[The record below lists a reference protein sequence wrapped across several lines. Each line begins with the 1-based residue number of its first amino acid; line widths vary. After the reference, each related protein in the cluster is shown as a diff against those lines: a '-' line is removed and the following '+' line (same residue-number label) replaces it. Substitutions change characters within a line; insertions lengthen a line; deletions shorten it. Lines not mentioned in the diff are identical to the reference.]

1 MKNVWNIRRIENLT
15 EAEAAKMAIEK
26 MTVKNDYNCYFID
39 FGGYFGYSVCV
50 FADGQHLKYANDYEL
65 HHRGKSREELRDLYI
80 KKLNKALY
88 TIDELEIVQNYDDFT
103 SKDYFI
109 RNYYSMRRPRLSA
122 FQIFHSDE
130 EEKAFDAE
138 TKKMTFSSVGM
149 AYYDDA
155 DFVRHLSALSERLN
169 AAKAAHDNDRAY
181 WESAFQSEMYNHEYF
196 NACNTLI
203 SQLTE
208 YYNHGFSDNADKYV
222 VIGTQI
228 YRKTPYLLLSI
239 IAVVS
244 AIIGTLILAL
254 RNKKIKLATNSND
267 YFDNKSFEITKDTKE
282 FISSNTSRVYIPP
295 ADSGGGGSSG
305 GGFHSGSSGASHGG
319 GGHRF

>member
-1 MKNVWNIRRIENLT
+1 MKKIFVLLISLFLLVLPVYASTNTYSRTTTDLKVPKKIKYKSSMEHNVLLTPSVNANEKIYDFAELLT
-15 EAEAAKMAIEK
+15 E
-26 MTVKNDYNCYFID
+26 
-39 FGGYFGYSVCV
+39 
-50 FADGQHLKYANDYEL
+50 
-65 HHRGKSREELRDLYI
+65 
-80 KKLNKALY
+80 
-88 TIDELEIVQNYDDFT
+88 
-103 SKDYFI
+103 
-109 RNYYSMRRPRLSA
+109 
-122 FQIFHSDE
+122 E
-130 EEKAFDAE
+130 EEKQLYDKVKEFIANTNLDLAIVTINTNVKDSTQEYADDFYDYNDFSIDGLAFVIDMQNRIFYISTAG
-138 TKKMTFSSVGM
+138 KAML
-149 AYYDDA
+149 YYDDY
-155 DFVRHLSALSERLN
+155 RIEYILSAL
-169 AAKAAHDNDRAY
+169 D
-181 WESAFQSEMYNHEYF
+181 QEMYNHEYF

-208 YYNHGFSDNADKYV
+208 YYNNGFSDNADKYV

-244 AIIGTLILAL
+244 ATIGTLILAL

>member
-1 MKNVWNIRRIENLT
+1 MKKIFVLFISLFLLVLPVYASTNTYSRTTTDLKVPKKIKYKSSMEHNVLLTPSVNANEKIYDFAELLT
-15 EAEAAKMAIEK
+15 E
-26 MTVKNDYNCYFID
+26 
-39 FGGYFGYSVCV
+39 
-50 FADGQHLKYANDYEL
+50 
-65 HHRGKSREELRDLYI
+65 
-80 KKLNKALY
+80 
-88 TIDELEIVQNYDDFT
+88 
-103 SKDYFI
+103 
-109 RNYYSMRRPRLSA
+109 
-122 FQIFHSDE
+122 E
-130 EEKAFDAE
+130 EEKQLYDKVKEFIANTNLDLAIVTINTNVKDSTQEYADDFYDYNDFSIDGLAFVIDMQNRIFYISTAG
-138 TKKMTFSSVGM
+138 KAML
-149 AYYDDA
+149 YYNDY
-155 DFVRHLSALSERLN
+155 RIEYILSAL
-169 AAKAAHDNDRAY
+169 D
-181 WESAFQSEMYNHEYF
+181 QEMYNHEYF

-295 ADSGGGGSSG
+295 ADSDGGGSSG
-305 GGFHSGSSGASHGG
+305 GGFHSGSSGSSHGG

>member
-1 MKNVWNIRRIENLT
+1 MKKIFVLFISLFLLVLPVYASTNTYSRTTTDLKVPKKIKYKSSMEHNVLLTPSVNTNEKIYDFAELLT
-15 EAEAAKMAIEK
+15 E
-26 MTVKNDYNCYFID
+26 
-39 FGGYFGYSVCV
+39 
-50 FADGQHLKYANDYEL
+50 
-65 HHRGKSREELRDLYI
+65 
-80 KKLNKALY
+80 
-88 TIDELEIVQNYDDFT
+88 
-103 SKDYFI
+103 
-109 RNYYSMRRPRLSA
+109 
-122 FQIFHSDE
+122 E
-130 EEKAFDAE
+130 EEKQLYDKVKEFIANTNLDLAIVTINTNVKDSTQEYADDFYDYNDFSIDGLAFVIDMQNRIFYISTAG
-138 TKKMTFSSVGM
+138 KAML
-149 AYYDDA
+149 YYDDY
-155 DFVRHLSALSERLN
+155 RIEYILSAL
-169 AAKAAHDNDRAY
+169 D
-181 WESAFQSEMYNHEYF
+181 QEMYNHEYF

-208 YYNHGFSDNADKYV
+208 YYNNGFSDNADKYV

-244 AIIGTLILAL
+244 ATIGTLILAL

>member
-1 MKNVWNIRRIENLT
+1 MKKIFVLFISLFLLVLPVYASTNTYSRTTTDLKVPKKIKYKSSMEHNVLLTPSVNANEKIYDFAELLT
-15 EAEAAKMAIEK
+15 E
-26 MTVKNDYNCYFID
+26 
-39 FGGYFGYSVCV
+39 
-50 FADGQHLKYANDYEL
+50 
-65 HHRGKSREELRDLYI
+65 
-80 KKLNKALY
+80 
-88 TIDELEIVQNYDDFT
+88 
-103 SKDYFI
+103 
-109 RNYYSMRRPRLSA
+109 
-122 FQIFHSDE
+122 E
-130 EEKAFDAE
+130 EEKQLYDKVKEFIANTNLDLAIVTINTNVKDSTQDYADDFYDYNDFSIDGLAFVIDMQNRIFYISTAG
-138 TKKMTFSSVGM
+138 KAML
-149 AYYDDA
+149 YYDDY
-155 DFVRHLSALSERLN
+155 RIEYILSAL
-169 AAKAAHDNDRAY
+169 D
-181 WESAFQSEMYNHEYF
+181 QEMYNHEYF

-244 AIIGTLILAL
+244 ATIGTLILAL

>member
-1 MKNVWNIRRIENLT
+1 MKKIFVLLISLFLLVLPVYASTNTYSRTTTDLKVPKKIKYKSSMEHNVLLTPSVNANEKIYDFAELLT
-15 EAEAAKMAIEK
+15 E
-26 MTVKNDYNCYFID
+26 
-39 FGGYFGYSVCV
+39 
-50 FADGQHLKYANDYEL
+50 
-65 HHRGKSREELRDLYI
+65 
-80 KKLNKALY
+80 
-88 TIDELEIVQNYDDFT
+88 
-103 SKDYFI
+103 
-109 RNYYSMRRPRLSA
+109 
-122 FQIFHSDE
+122 E
-130 EEKAFDAE
+130 EEKQLYDKVKEFIANTNLDLAIVTINTNVKDSTQEYADDFYDYNDFSIDGLAFVIDMQNRIFYISTAG
-138 TKKMTFSSVGM
+138 KAML
-149 AYYDDA
+149 YYDDY
-155 DFVRHLSALSERLN
+155 RIEYILSAL
-169 AAKAAHDNDRAY
+169 D
-181 WESAFQSEMYNHEYF
+181 QEMYNHEYF

-244 AIIGTLILAL
+244 ATIGTLILAL

-295 ADSGGGGSSG
+295 ADSGGGGSSSS
-305 GGFHSGSSGASHGG
+305 GFHSGSSGASHGG

>member
-1 MKNVWNIRRIENLT
+1 MKKIFVLFISLFLLVLPVYASTNTYSRTTTDLKVPKKIKYKSSMEHNVLLTPSVNANEKIYDFAELLT
-15 EAEAAKMAIEK
+15 E
-26 MTVKNDYNCYFID
+26 
-39 FGGYFGYSVCV
+39 
-50 FADGQHLKYANDYEL
+50 
-65 HHRGKSREELRDLYI
+65 
-80 KKLNKALY
+80 
-88 TIDELEIVQNYDDFT
+88 
-103 SKDYFI
+103 
-109 RNYYSMRRPRLSA
+109 
-122 FQIFHSDE
+122 E
-130 EEKAFDAE
+130 EEKQLYDKVKEFIANTNLDLAIVTINTNVKDSTQEYADDFYDYNDFSIDGLAFVIDMQNRIFYISTAG
-138 TKKMTFSSVGM
+138 KAML
-149 AYYDDA
+149 YYDDY
-155 DFVRHLSALSERLN
+155 RIEYILSAL
-169 AAKAAHDNDRAY
+169 D
-181 WESAFQSEMYNHEYF
+181 QEMYNHEYF
-196 NACNTLI
+196 NACNTLK

-208 YYNHGFSDNADKYV
+208 YYNNGFSDNADKYV

-244 AIIGTLILAL
+244 ATIGTLILAL

-267 YFDNKSFEITKDTKE
+267 YFDNNSFEITKDTKE

>member
-1 MKNVWNIRRIENLT
+1 MKKIFVLLISLFLLVLPVYASTNTYSRTTTDLKVPKKIKYKSSMEHNVLLTPSVNANEKIYDFAELLT
-15 EAEAAKMAIEK
+15 E
-26 MTVKNDYNCYFID
+26 
-39 FGGYFGYSVCV
+39 
-50 FADGQHLKYANDYEL
+50 
-65 HHRGKSREELRDLYI
+65 
-80 KKLNKALY
+80 
-88 TIDELEIVQNYDDFT
+88 
-103 SKDYFI
+103 
-109 RNYYSMRRPRLSA
+109 
-122 FQIFHSDE
+122 E
-130 EEKAFDAE
+130 EEKQLYDKVKEFIANTNLDFAIVTINTNVKDSTQEYADDFYDYNDFSIDGLAFVIDMQNRIFYISTAG
-138 TKKMTFSSVGM
+138 KAML
-149 AYYDDA
+149 YYDDY
-155 DFVRHLSALSERLN
+155 RIEYILSAL
-169 AAKAAHDNDRAY
+169 D
-181 WESAFQSEMYNHEYF
+181 QEMYNHEYF

-244 AIIGTLILAL
+244 ATIGTLILAL

>member
-1 MKNVWNIRRIENLT
+1 MKKIFVLFISLFLLVLPVYASTNTYSRTTTDLKVPKKIKYKSSMEHNVLLTPSVNANEKIYDFAELLT
-15 EAEAAKMAIEK
+15 E
-26 MTVKNDYNCYFID
+26 
-39 FGGYFGYSVCV
+39 
-50 FADGQHLKYANDYEL
+50 
-65 HHRGKSREELRDLYI
+65 
-80 KKLNKALY
+80 
-88 TIDELEIVQNYDDFT
+88 
-103 SKDYFI
+103 
-109 RNYYSMRRPRLSA
+109 
-122 FQIFHSDE
+122 E
-130 EEKAFDAE
+130 EEKQLYDKVKEFIANTNLDLAIVTINTNVKDSTQEYADDFYDYNDFSIDGLAFVIDMQNRIFYISTAG
-138 TKKMTFSSVGM
+138 KAML
-149 AYYDDA
+149 YYDDY
-155 DFVRHLSALSERLN
+155 RIEYILSAL
-169 AAKAAHDNDRAY
+169 D
-181 WESAFQSEMYNHEYF
+181 QEMYNHEYF

-228 YRKTPYLLLSI
+228 YRKAPYLLLSI

>member
-1 MKNVWNIRRIENLT
+1 ML
-15 EAEAAKMAIEK
+15 
-26 MTVKNDYNCYFID
+26 
-39 FGGYFGYSVCV
+39 
-50 FADGQHLKYANDYEL
+50 
-65 HHRGKSREELRDLYI
+65 
-80 KKLNKALY
+80 
-88 TIDELEIVQNYDDFT
+88 
-103 SKDYFI
+103 
-109 RNYYSMRRPRLSA
+109 
-122 FQIFHSDE
+122 
-130 EEKAFDAE
+130 
-138 TKKMTFSSVGM
+138 
-149 AYYDDA
+149 YYDDY
-155 DFVRHLSALSERLN
+155 RIEYILSAL
-169 AAKAAHDNDRAY
+169 D
-181 WESAFQSEMYNHEYF
+181 QEMYNHEYF

-208 YYNHGFSDNADKYV
+208 YYNNGFSDNADKYV

-244 AIIGTLILAL
+244 ATIGTLILAL

>member
-1 MKNVWNIRRIENLT
+1 MKIAIDARMIQMSGIGTYIKTLMGHGIYAVALGDDKDILKYDESVQVINYDEKIYDFAELLT
-15 EAEAAKMAIEK
+15 E
-26 MTVKNDYNCYFID
+26 
-39 FGGYFGYSVCV
+39 
-50 FADGQHLKYANDYEL
+50 
-65 HHRGKSREELRDLYI
+65 
-80 KKLNKALY
+80 
-88 TIDELEIVQNYDDFT
+88 
-103 SKDYFI
+103 
-109 RNYYSMRRPRLSA
+109 
-122 FQIFHSDE
+122 E
-130 EEKAFDAE
+130 EEKQLYDKVKEFIANTNLDLAIVTINTNVKDSTQDYADDFYDYNDFSIDGLAFVIDMQNRIFYISTAG
-138 TKKMTFSSVGM
+138 KAML
-149 AYYDDA
+149 YYDDY
-155 DFVRHLSALSERLN
+155 RIEYILSAL
-169 AAKAAHDNDRAY
+169 D
-181 WESAFQSEMYNHEYF
+181 QEMYNHEYF

-208 YYNHGFSDNADKYV
+208 YYNNGFSDNADKYV

-244 AIIGTLILAL
+244 ATIGTLILAL

>member
-1 MKNVWNIRRIENLT
+1 MKKIFVLLISLFLLVLPVYASTNTYSRTTTDLKVPKKIKYKSSMEHNVLLTPSVNANEKIYDFAELLT
-15 EAEAAKMAIEK
+15 E
-26 MTVKNDYNCYFID
+26 
-39 FGGYFGYSVCV
+39 
-50 FADGQHLKYANDYEL
+50 
-65 HHRGKSREELRDLYI
+65 
-80 KKLNKALY
+80 
-88 TIDELEIVQNYDDFT
+88 
-103 SKDYFI
+103 
-109 RNYYSMRRPRLSA
+109 
-122 FQIFHSDE
+122 E
-130 EEKAFDAE
+130 EEKQLYDKVKEFIANTNLDLAIVTINTNVKDSTQEYADDFYDYNDFSIDGLAFVIDMQNRIFYISTAG
-138 TKKMTFSSVGM
+138 KAML
-149 AYYDDA
+149 YYDDY
-155 DFVRHLSALSERLN
+155 RIEYILSAL
-169 AAKAAHDNDRAY
+169 D
-181 WESAFQSEMYNHEYF
+181 QEMYNHEYF

-208 YYNHGFSDNADKYV
+208 YYNNGFSDNADKYV

-244 AIIGTLILAL
+244 ATIGTLILAL

-305 GGFHSGSSGASHGG
+305 GGFHSGSSGTSHGG

>member
-1 MKNVWNIRRIENLT
+1 MKKIFVLLISLFLLVLPVYASTNTYSRTTTDLKVPKKIKYKSSMEHNVLLTPSVNANEKIYDFAELLT
-15 EAEAAKMAIEK
+15 E
-26 MTVKNDYNCYFID
+26 
-39 FGGYFGYSVCV
+39 
-50 FADGQHLKYANDYEL
+50 
-65 HHRGKSREELRDLYI
+65 
-80 KKLNKALY
+80 
-88 TIDELEIVQNYDDFT
+88 
-103 SKDYFI
+103 
-109 RNYYSMRRPRLSA
+109 
-122 FQIFHSDE
+122 E
-130 EEKAFDAE
+130 EEKQLYDKVKEFIANTNLDLAIVTINTNVKDSTQEYADDFYDYNDFSIDGLAFVIDMQNRIFYISTAG
-138 TKKMTFSSVGM
+138 KAML
-149 AYYDDA
+149 YYDDY
-155 DFVRHLSALSERLN
+155 RIEYILSAL
-169 AAKAAHDNDRAY
+169 D
-181 WESAFQSEMYNHEYF
+181 QEMYNHEYF

-244 AIIGTLILAL
+244 ATIGTLILAL
-254 RNKKIKLATNSND
+254 RNKKIKLATKSND

-295 ADSGGGGSSG
+295 VDSDGGGSSG
-305 GGFHSGSSGASHGG
+305 GGFHSGSSGSSHGG

>member
-1 MKNVWNIRRIENLT
+1 MKKIFVLLISLFLLVLPVYASTNTYSRTTTDLKVPKKIKYKSSMEHNVLLTPSVNANEKIYDFAELLT
-15 EAEAAKMAIEK
+15 E
-26 MTVKNDYNCYFID
+26 
-39 FGGYFGYSVCV
+39 
-50 FADGQHLKYANDYEL
+50 
-65 HHRGKSREELRDLYI
+65 
-80 KKLNKALY
+80 
-88 TIDELEIVQNYDDFT
+88 
-103 SKDYFI
+103 
-109 RNYYSMRRPRLSA
+109 
-122 FQIFHSDE
+122 E
-130 EEKAFDAE
+130 EEKQLYDKVKEFIANTNLDFAIVTINTNVKDSTQEYADDFYDYNDFSIDGLAFVIDMQNRIFYISTAG
-138 TKKMTFSSVGM
+138 KAML
-149 AYYDDA
+149 YYDDY
-155 DFVRHLSALSERLN
+155 RIEYILSAL
-169 AAKAAHDNDRAY
+169 D
-181 WESAFQSEMYNHEYF
+181 QEMYNHEYF

-208 YYNHGFSDNADKYV
+208 YYNNGFSDNADKYV

-244 AIIGTLILAL
+244 ATIGTLILAL

>member
-1 MKNVWNIRRIENLT
+1 MKKIFVLLISLFLLVLPVYASTNTYSRTTTDLKVPKKIKYKSSMEHNVLLTPSVNANEKIYDFAELLT
-15 EAEAAKMAIEK
+15 E
-26 MTVKNDYNCYFID
+26 
-39 FGGYFGYSVCV
+39 
-50 FADGQHLKYANDYEL
+50 
-65 HHRGKSREELRDLYI
+65 
-80 KKLNKALY
+80 
-88 TIDELEIVQNYDDFT
+88 
-103 SKDYFI
+103 
-109 RNYYSMRRPRLSA
+109 
-122 FQIFHSDE
+122 E
-130 EEKAFDAE
+130 EEKQLYDKVKEFIANTNLDLAIVTINTNVKDSTQDYADDFYDYNDFSIDGLAFVIDMQNRIFYISTAG
-138 TKKMTFSSVGM
+138 KAML
-149 AYYDDA
+149 YYDDY
-155 DFVRHLSALSERLN
+155 RIEYILSAL
-169 AAKAAHDNDRAY
+169 D
-181 WESAFQSEMYNHEYF
+181 QEMYNHEYF

-222 VIGTQI
+222 VIGTRI

-244 AIIGTLILAL
+244 ATIGTLILAL

>member
-1 MKNVWNIRRIENLT
+1 MKKIFVLFISLFLLVLPVYASTNTYSRTTNDLKVPKKIKYKSSMEHNVLLTPSVNANEKIYDFAELLT
-15 EAEAAKMAIEK
+15 E
-26 MTVKNDYNCYFID
+26 
-39 FGGYFGYSVCV
+39 
-50 FADGQHLKYANDYEL
+50 
-65 HHRGKSREELRDLYI
+65 
-80 KKLNKALY
+80 
-88 TIDELEIVQNYDDFT
+88 
-103 SKDYFI
+103 
-109 RNYYSMRRPRLSA
+109 
-122 FQIFHSDE
+122 E
-130 EEKAFDAE
+130 EEKQLYDKVKEFIANTNLDLAIVTINTNVKDSTQDYADDFYDYNDFSIDGLAFVIDMQNRIFYISTAG
-138 TKKMTFSSVGM
+138 KAML
-149 AYYDDA
+149 YYDDY
-155 DFVRHLSALSERLN
+155 RIEYILSAL
-169 AAKAAHDNDRAY
+169 D
-181 WESAFQSEMYNHEYF
+181 QEMYNHEYF

-208 YYNHGFSDNADKYV
+208 YYNNGFSDNADKYV

-244 AIIGTLILAL
+244 ATIGTLILAL

>member
-1 MKNVWNIRRIENLT
+1 MKKIFVLFISLFLLVLPVYASTNTYSRTTTDLKVPKKIKYKSSMEHNVLLTPSVNANEKIYDFAELLT
-15 EAEAAKMAIEK
+15 E
-26 MTVKNDYNCYFID
+26 
-39 FGGYFGYSVCV
+39 
-50 FADGQHLKYANDYEL
+50 
-65 HHRGKSREELRDLYI
+65 
-80 KKLNKALY
+80 
-88 TIDELEIVQNYDDFT
+88 
-103 SKDYFI
+103 
-109 RNYYSMRRPRLSA
+109 
-122 FQIFHSDE
+122 E
-130 EEKAFDAE
+130 EEKQLYDKVKEFIANTNLDLAIVTINTNVKDSTQEYADDFYDYNDFSIDGLAFVIDMQNRIFYISTAG
-138 TKKMTFSSVGM
+138 KAML
-149 AYYDDA
+149 YYDDY
-155 DFVRHLSALSERLN
+155 RIEYILSAL
-169 AAKAAHDNDRAY
+169 D
-181 WESAFQSEMYNHEYF
+181 QEMYNHEYF
-196 NACNTLI
+196 NACNTLK

-208 YYNHGFSDNADKYV
+208 YYNNGFSDNADKYV

-244 AIIGTLILAL
+244 ATIGTLILAL

>member
-1 MKNVWNIRRIENLT
+1 VKKIFVLFISLFLLVLPVYASTNTYSRTTTDLKVPKKIKYKSSMEHNVLLTPSVNANEKIYDFAELLT
-15 EAEAAKMAIEK
+15 E
-26 MTVKNDYNCYFID
+26 
-39 FGGYFGYSVCV
+39 
-50 FADGQHLKYANDYEL
+50 
-65 HHRGKSREELRDLYI
+65 
-80 KKLNKALY
+80 
-88 TIDELEIVQNYDDFT
+88 
-103 SKDYFI
+103 
-109 RNYYSMRRPRLSA
+109 
-122 FQIFHSDE
+122 E
-130 EEKAFDAE
+130 EEKQLYDKVKEFIANTNLDFAIVTINTNVKDSTQEYADDFYDYNDFSIDGLAFVIDMQNRIFYISTAG
-138 TKKMTFSSVGM
+138 KAML
-149 AYYDDA
+149 YYDDY
-155 DFVRHLSALSERLN
+155 RIEYILSAL
-169 AAKAAHDNDRAY
+169 D
-181 WESAFQSEMYNHEYF
+181 QEMYNHEYF
-196 NACNTLI
+196 NACNTLK

-208 YYNHGFSDNADKYV
+208 YYNNGFSDNADKYV

-244 AIIGTLILAL
+244 ATIGTLILAL

>member
-1 MKNVWNIRRIENLT
+1 MKKIFVLLISLFLLVLPVYASTNTYSRTTTDLKVPKKIKYKSSMEHNVLLTPSVNANEKIYDFAELLT
-15 EAEAAKMAIEK
+15 E
-26 MTVKNDYNCYFID
+26 
-39 FGGYFGYSVCV
+39 
-50 FADGQHLKYANDYEL
+50 
-65 HHRGKSREELRDLYI
+65 
-80 KKLNKALY
+80 
-88 TIDELEIVQNYDDFT
+88 
-103 SKDYFI
+103 
-109 RNYYSMRRPRLSA
+109 
-122 FQIFHSDE
+122 E
-130 EEKAFDAE
+130 EEKQLYDKVKEFIANTNLDLAIVTINTNVKDSTQDYADDFYDYNDFSIDGLAFVIDMQNRIFYISTAG
-138 TKKMTFSSVGM
+138 KAML
-149 AYYDDA
+149 YYDDY
-155 DFVRHLSALSERLN
+155 RIEYILSAL
-169 AAKAAHDNDRAY
+169 D
-181 WESAFQSEMYNHEYF
+181 QEMYNHEYF

-244 AIIGTLILAL
+244 ATIGTLILAL

-295 ADSGGGGSSG
+295 ADSGGGGSSSS
-305 GGFHSGSSGASHGG
+305 GFHSGSSGASHGG

>member
-1 MKNVWNIRRIENLT
+1 MKKIFVLLISLFLLVLPVYASTNTYSRTTTDLKVPKKIKYKSSMEHNVLLTPSVNANEKIYDFAELLT
-15 EAEAAKMAIEK
+15 E
-26 MTVKNDYNCYFID
+26 
-39 FGGYFGYSVCV
+39 
-50 FADGQHLKYANDYEL
+50 
-65 HHRGKSREELRDLYI
+65 
-80 KKLNKALY
+80 
-88 TIDELEIVQNYDDFT
+88 
-103 SKDYFI
+103 
-109 RNYYSMRRPRLSA
+109 
-122 FQIFHSDE
+122 E
-130 EEKAFDAE
+130 EEKQLYDKVKEFIANTNLDLAIVTINTNVKDSTQEYADDFYDYNDFSIDGLAFVIDMQNRIFYISTAG
-138 TKKMTFSSVGM
+138 KAML
-149 AYYDDA
+149 YYDDY
-155 DFVRHLSALSERLN
+155 RIEYILSAL
-169 AAKAAHDNDRAY
+169 D
-181 WESAFQSEMYNHEYF
+181 QEMYNHEYF

-208 YYNHGFSDNADKYV
+208 YYNHGFSDKSDKYV

-244 AIIGTLILAL
+244 ATIGTLILAL

>member
-1 MKNVWNIRRIENLT
+1 MKKIFVLLISLFLLVLPVYASTNTYSRTTTDLKVPKKIKYKSSMEHNVLLTPSVNANEKIYDFAELLT
-15 EAEAAKMAIEK
+15 E
-26 MTVKNDYNCYFID
+26 
-39 FGGYFGYSVCV
+39 
-50 FADGQHLKYANDYEL
+50 
-65 HHRGKSREELRDLYI
+65 
-80 KKLNKALY
+80 
-88 TIDELEIVQNYDDFT
+88 
-103 SKDYFI
+103 
-109 RNYYSMRRPRLSA
+109 
-122 FQIFHSDE
+122 E
-130 EEKAFDAE
+130 EEKQLYDKVKEFIANTNLDLAIVTINTNVKDSTQEYADDFYDYNDFSIDGLAFVIDMQNRIFYISTAG
-138 TKKMTFSSVGM
+138 KAML
-149 AYYDDA
+149 YYDDY
-155 DFVRHLSALSERLN
+155 RIEYILSAL
-169 AAKAAHDNDRAY
+169 D
-181 WESAFQSEMYNHEYF
+181 QEMYNHEYF

-208 YYNHGFSDNADKYV
+208 YYNNGFSDNADKYV

-244 AIIGTLILAL
+244 ATIGTLILAL

-295 ADSGGGGSSG
+295 ADSDGGGSSG
-305 GGFHSGSSGASHGG
+305 GGFHSGSSGSSHGG

>member
-1 MKNVWNIRRIENLT
+1 MKKIFVLFISLFLLVLPVYASTNTYSRTTTDLKVPKKIKYKSSMEHNVLLTPSVNANEKIYDFAELLT
-15 EAEAAKMAIEK
+15 E
-26 MTVKNDYNCYFID
+26 
-39 FGGYFGYSVCV
+39 
-50 FADGQHLKYANDYEL
+50 
-65 HHRGKSREELRDLYI
+65 
-80 KKLNKALY
+80 
-88 TIDELEIVQNYDDFT
+88 
-103 SKDYFI
+103 
-109 RNYYSMRRPRLSA
+109 
-122 FQIFHSDE
+122 E
-130 EEKAFDAE
+130 EEKQLYDKVKEFIANTNLDLAIVTINTNVKDSTQDYADDFYDYNDFSIDGLAFVIDMQNRIFYISTAG
-138 TKKMTFSSVGM
+138 KAML
-149 AYYDDA
+149 YYDDY
-155 DFVRHLSALSERLN
+155 RIEYILSAL
-169 AAKAAHDNDRAY
+169 D
-181 WESAFQSEMYNHEYF
+181 QEMYNHEYF

-208 YYNHGFSDNADKYV
+208 YYNNGFSDNADKYV

-244 AIIGTLILAL
+244 ATIGTLILAL

>member
-1 MKNVWNIRRIENLT
+1 MKKIFVLLISLFLLVLPVYASTNTYSRTTTDLKVPKKIKYKSSMEHNVLLTPSVNANEKIYDFAELLT
-15 EAEAAKMAIEK
+15 E
-26 MTVKNDYNCYFID
+26 
-39 FGGYFGYSVCV
+39 
-50 FADGQHLKYANDYEL
+50 
-65 HHRGKSREELRDLYI
+65 
-80 KKLNKALY
+80 
-88 TIDELEIVQNYDDFT
+88 
-103 SKDYFI
+103 
-109 RNYYSMRRPRLSA
+109 
-122 FQIFHSDE
+122 E
-130 EEKAFDAE
+130 EEKQLYDKVKEFIANTNLDLAIVTINTNVKDSTQEYADDFYDYNDFSVDGLAFVIDMQNRIFYISTAG
-138 TKKMTFSSVGM
+138 KAML
-149 AYYDDA
+149 YYDDY
-155 DFVRHLSALSERLN
+155 RIEYILSAL
-169 AAKAAHDNDRAY
+169 D
-181 WESAFQSEMYNHEYF
+181 QEMYNHEYF

-208 YYNHGFSDNADKYV
+208 YYNNGFSDNADKYV

-244 AIIGTLILAL
+244 ATIGTLILAL

>member
-1 MKNVWNIRRIENLT
+1 MKKIFVLFISLFLLVLPVYASTNTYSRTTTDLKVPKKINYKSSMEHNVLLTPSVNANEKIYDFAELLT
-15 EAEAAKMAIEK
+15 E
-26 MTVKNDYNCYFID
+26 
-39 FGGYFGYSVCV
+39 
-50 FADGQHLKYANDYEL
+50 
-65 HHRGKSREELRDLYI
+65 
-80 KKLNKALY
+80 
-88 TIDELEIVQNYDDFT
+88 
-103 SKDYFI
+103 
-109 RNYYSMRRPRLSA
+109 
-122 FQIFHSDE
+122 E
-130 EEKAFDAE
+130 EEKQLYDKVKEFIANTNLDLAIVTINTNVKDSTQEYADDFYDYNDFSIDGLAFVIDMQNRIFYISTAG
-138 TKKMTFSSVGM
+138 KAML
-149 AYYDDA
+149 YYDDY
-155 DFVRHLSALSERLN
+155 RIEYILSAL
-169 AAKAAHDNDRAY
+169 D
-181 WESAFQSEMYNHEYF
+181 QEMYNHEYF

>member
-1 MKNVWNIRRIENLT
+1 MKKIFVLLISLFLLVLPVYASTNTYSRTTTDLKVPKKIKYKSSMEHNVLLTPSVNANEKIYDFAELLT
-15 EAEAAKMAIEK
+15 E
-26 MTVKNDYNCYFID
+26 
-39 FGGYFGYSVCV
+39 
-50 FADGQHLKYANDYEL
+50 
-65 HHRGKSREELRDLYI
+65 
-80 KKLNKALY
+80 
-88 TIDELEIVQNYDDFT
+88 
-103 SKDYFI
+103 
-109 RNYYSMRRPRLSA
+109 
-122 FQIFHSDE
+122 E
-130 EEKAFDAE
+130 EEKQLYDKVKEFIANTNLDLAIVTINTNVKDSTQEYADDFYDYNDFSIDGLAFVIDMQNRIFYISTAG
-138 TKKMTFSSVGM
+138 KAML
-149 AYYDDA
+149 YYNDYR
-155 DFVRHLSALSERLN
+155 VEYILSAL
-169 AAKAAHDNDRAY
+169 D
-181 WESAFQSEMYNHEYF
+181 QEMYNHEYF

-244 AIIGTLILAL
+244 ATIGTLILAL

-295 ADSGGGGSSG
+295 ADSDGGGSSG
-305 GGFHSGSSGASHGG
+305 GGFHSGSSGSSHGG

>member
-1 MKNVWNIRRIENLT
+1 MKKIFVLFISLFLLVLPVYASTNTYSRTTTDLKVPQKIKYKSSMEHNVLLTPSVNANEKIYDFAELLT
-15 EAEAAKMAIEK
+15 E
-26 MTVKNDYNCYFID
+26 
-39 FGGYFGYSVCV
+39 
-50 FADGQHLKYANDYEL
+50 
-65 HHRGKSREELRDLYI
+65 
-80 KKLNKALY
+80 
-88 TIDELEIVQNYDDFT
+88 
-103 SKDYFI
+103 
-109 RNYYSMRRPRLSA
+109 
-122 FQIFHSDE
+122 E
-130 EEKAFDAE
+130 EEKQLYDKVKEFIANTNLDLAIVTINTNVKDSTQEYADDFYDYNDFSIDGLAFVIDMQNRIFYISTAG
-138 TKKMTFSSVGM
+138 KAML
-149 AYYDDA
+149 YYDDY
-155 DFVRHLSALSERLN
+155 RIEYILSAL
-169 AAKAAHDNDRAY
+169 D
-181 WESAFQSEMYNHEYF
+181 QEMYNHEYF

-244 AIIGTLILAL
+244 ATIGTLILAL

>member
-1 MKNVWNIRRIENLT
+1 MKKIFVLFISLFLLVLPVYASTNTYSRTTADLKVPKKIKYKSSMEHNVLLTPSVNANEKIYDFAELLT
-15 EAEAAKMAIEK
+15 E
-26 MTVKNDYNCYFID
+26 
-39 FGGYFGYSVCV
+39 
-50 FADGQHLKYANDYEL
+50 
-65 HHRGKSREELRDLYI
+65 
-80 KKLNKALY
+80 
-88 TIDELEIVQNYDDFT
+88 
-103 SKDYFI
+103 
-109 RNYYSMRRPRLSA
+109 
-122 FQIFHSDE
+122 E
-130 EEKAFDAE
+130 EEKQLYDKVKEFIANTNLDLAIVTINTNVKDSTQEYADDFYDYNDFSIDGLAFVIDMQNRIFYISTAG
-138 TKKMTFSSVGM
+138 KAML
-149 AYYDDA
+149 YYNDYR
-155 DFVRHLSALSERLN
+155 VEYILSAL
-169 AAKAAHDNDRAY
+169 D
-181 WESAFQSEMYNHEYF
+181 QEMYNHEYF

-244 AIIGTLILAL
+244 ATIGTLILAL

>member
-1 MKNVWNIRRIENLT
+1 MKKIFVLLISLFLLVLPVYASTNTYSRTTTDLKVPKKIKYKSSMEHNVLLTPSVNANEKIYDFAELLT
-15 EAEAAKMAIEK
+15 E
-26 MTVKNDYNCYFID
+26 
-39 FGGYFGYSVCV
+39 
-50 FADGQHLKYANDYEL
+50 
-65 HHRGKSREELRDLYI
+65 
-80 KKLNKALY
+80 
-88 TIDELEIVQNYDDFT
+88 
-103 SKDYFI
+103 
-109 RNYYSMRRPRLSA
+109 
-122 FQIFHSDE
+122 E
-130 EEKAFDAE
+130 EEKQLYDKVKEFIANTNLDLAIVTINTNVKDSTQDYADDFYDYNDFSIDGLAFVIDMQNRIFYISTAG
-138 TKKMTFSSVGM
+138 KAMLS
-149 AYYDDA
+149 YDDY
-155 DFVRHLSALSERLN
+155 RIEYILSAL
-169 AAKAAHDNDRAY
+169 D
-181 WESAFQSEMYNHEYF
+181 QEMYNHEYF

-208 YYNHGFSDNADKYV
+208 YYNNGFSDNADKYV

-244 AIIGTLILAL
+244 ATIGTLILAL

>member
-1 MKNVWNIRRIENLT
+1 MKKIFVLFISLFLLVLPVYASTNTYSRTTTDLKVPKKIKYKSSMEHNVLLTPSVNANEKIYDFAELLT
-15 EAEAAKMAIEK
+15 E
-26 MTVKNDYNCYFID
+26 
-39 FGGYFGYSVCV
+39 
-50 FADGQHLKYANDYEL
+50 
-65 HHRGKSREELRDLYI
+65 
-80 KKLNKALY
+80 
-88 TIDELEIVQNYDDFT
+88 
-103 SKDYFI
+103 
-109 RNYYSMRRPRLSA
+109 
-122 FQIFHSDE
+122 E
-130 EEKAFDAE
+130 EEKQLYDKVKEFIANTNLDLAIVTINTNVKDSTQEYADDFYDYNDFSIDGLAFVIDMQNRIFYISTAG
-138 TKKMTFSSVGM
+138 KAML
-149 AYYDDA
+149 YYDDY
-155 DFVRHLSALSERLN
+155 RIEYILSAL
-169 AAKAAHDNDRAY
+169 D
-181 WESAFQSEMYNHEYF
+181 QEMYNHEYF

-244 AIIGTLILAL
+244 ATIGTLILAL

-267 YFDNKSFEITKDTKE
+267 YFDNKSFEITKDNKE

>member
-1 MKNVWNIRRIENLT
+1 MKKIFALLISLFLLVLPVYASTNTYSRTTTDLKVPKKIKYKSSMEHNVLLTPSVNANEKIYDFAELLT
-15 EAEAAKMAIEK
+15 E
-26 MTVKNDYNCYFID
+26 
-39 FGGYFGYSVCV
+39 
-50 FADGQHLKYANDYEL
+50 
-65 HHRGKSREELRDLYI
+65 
-80 KKLNKALY
+80 
-88 TIDELEIVQNYDDFT
+88 
-103 SKDYFI
+103 
-109 RNYYSMRRPRLSA
+109 
-122 FQIFHSDE
+122 E
-130 EEKAFDAE
+130 EEKQLYDKVKEFIANTNLDLAIVTINTNVKDSTQDYADDFYDYNDFSIDGLAFVIDMQNRIFYISTAG
-138 TKKMTFSSVGM
+138 KAML
-149 AYYDDA
+149 YYDDY
-155 DFVRHLSALSERLN
+155 RIEYILSAL
-169 AAKAAHDNDRAY
+169 D
-181 WESAFQSEMYNHEYF
+181 QEMYNHEYF

-208 YYNHGFSDNADKYV
+208 YYNNGFSDNADKYV

-244 AIIGTLILAL
+244 ATIGTLILAL

>member
-1 MKNVWNIRRIENLT
+1 MKKIFVLFISLFLLVLPVYASTNTYSRTTTDLKVPKKIKYKSSMEHNVLLTPSVNANEKIYDFAELLT
-15 EAEAAKMAIEK
+15 E
-26 MTVKNDYNCYFID
+26 
-39 FGGYFGYSVCV
+39 
-50 FADGQHLKYANDYEL
+50 
-65 HHRGKSREELRDLYI
+65 
-80 KKLNKALY
+80 
-88 TIDELEIVQNYDDFT
+88 
-103 SKDYFI
+103 
-109 RNYYSMRRPRLSA
+109 
-122 FQIFHSDE
+122 E
-130 EEKAFDAE
+130 EEKQLYDKVKEFIANTNLDFAIVTINTNVKDSTQEYADDFYDYNDFSIDGLAFVIDMQNRIFYISTAG
-138 TKKMTFSSVGM
+138 KAML
-149 AYYDDA
+149 YYDDY
-155 DFVRHLSALSERLN
+155 RIEYILSAL
-169 AAKAAHDNDRAY
+169 D
-181 WESAFQSEMYNHEYF
+181 QEMYNHEYF

-244 AIIGTLILAL
+244 ATIGTLILAL

-305 GGFHSGSSGASHGG
+305 GGFHSGSSGSSHGG

>member
-1 MKNVWNIRRIENLT
+1 MKKIFVLLISLFLLVLPVYASTNTYSRTTTDLKVPKKIKYKSSMEHNVLLTPSVNANEKIYDFAELLT
-15 EAEAAKMAIEK
+15 E
-26 MTVKNDYNCYFID
+26 
-39 FGGYFGYSVCV
+39 
-50 FADGQHLKYANDYEL
+50 
-65 HHRGKSREELRDLYI
+65 
-80 KKLNKALY
+80 
-88 TIDELEIVQNYDDFT
+88 
-103 SKDYFI
+103 
-109 RNYYSMRRPRLSA
+109 
-122 FQIFHSDE
+122 E
-130 EEKAFDAE
+130 EEKQLYDKVKEFIANTNLDLAIVTINTNVKDSTQEYADDFYDYNDFSIDGLAFVIDMQNRIFYISTAG
-138 TKKMTFSSVGM
+138 KAML
-149 AYYDDA
+149 YYDDY
-155 DFVRHLSALSERLN
+155 RIEYILSAL
-169 AAKAAHDNDRAY
+169 D
-181 WESAFQSEMYNHEYF
+181 QEMYNHEYF

-208 YYNHGFSDNADKYV
+208 YYNNGFSDNADKYV

-244 AIIGTLILAL
+244 ATIGTLILAL

-267 YFDNKSFEITKDTKE
+267 YLDNKSFEITKDTKE